1 MEILFWVQIYKRLL
15 RDDIEAQFLTA
26 IYRNRMSPLQGK
38 GLLLLLLAWFT
49 LLSQALSWPAYGYG
63 HQTQRSGRSY
73 TDIARV
79 VNPNQYAFVGS
90 RNYPGQPFW
99 PAGR

>member
-1 MEILFWVQIYKRLL
+1 M
-15 RDDIEAQFLTA
+15 
-26 IYRNRMSPLQGK
+26 QGK
-38 GLLLLLLAWFT
+38 PLLLIALLACLCLFAVD
-49 LLSQALSWPAYGYG
+49 SRASPAYGY
-63 HQTQRSGRSY
+63 RPERNGRSY

>member
-1 MEILFWVQIYKRLL
+1 MSVQGFVINLL
-15 RDDIEAQFLTA
+15 VA
-26 IYRNRMSPLQGK
+26 
-38 GLLLLLLAWFT
+38 LLLLLAAV
-49 LLSQALSWPAYGYG
+49 SGSPARGYYQSPPRG
-63 HQTQRSGRSY
+63 GRSY

-99 PAGR
+99 PAGKR